1 MSFSLF
7 AIDARLFIRL
17 FIGLILLSVSISKLT
32 HIPQFQ
38 QNIRDYRVL
47 PSFIESKQVV
57 TILLALGIMLGELVS
72 GCGLITGIQ
81 LLLVVPF
88 IQAFFALFSIA
99 LIINLVKGRK
109 DLSCHCGGVLGDHS
123 ISWWLVIRNL
133 VLILSLFLLLITS
146 PDPFTMDKLIYDR
159 TVLTISIWINIA
171 LPVIIFTVAIFF
183 IAVLFTSARNVFGKK
198 RYY

>member
-7 AIDARLFIRL
+7 IIDARLFIRL
-17 FIGLILLSVSISKLT
+17 FIGLILLSVSISKLIR
-32 HIPQFQ
+32 IPRFQ
-38 QNIRDYRVL
+38 QNIRDYRIL

-57 TILLALGIMLGELVS
+57 TILLALGIGLGELVS

-88 IQAFFALFSIA
+88 IQAFFALFSVA

-123 ISWWLVIRNL
+123 ISWWLVMRNL
-133 VLILSLFLLLITS
+133 VLIFSLFLLLATS
-146 PDPFTMDKLIYDR
+146 PDPFTIDKLLYDR
-159 TVLTISIWINIA
+159 TIFTISMWINSA

-183 IAVLFTSARNVFGKK
+183 IVVLFTSAKNVFGKK
-198 RYY
+198 SYY